1 MHLEHSLRRHVT
13 DVVSAVIRSRCRS
26 SRKTVGT
33 AASGGTVHPKSRRA
47 GTRDVLPRPRL
58 PTGARPDD
66 NMATSKDEDDSPPA
80 KRRRTDE
87 GDASQEAQNHIQ
99 SGLPE
104 QKPVDIDERIYS
116 RQLYVLGRDA
126 MVRLAQSDVLIV
138 GMGGLGV
145 EIAKNVVLA
154 GVKSVTIYDEQVCTG
169 VDLSSQYFLSE
180 EAIGENRAIMCEAP
194 LAQLNQHGQVKAH
207 TQPLSKDFVRKFTVV
222 VLTEVPLENQK
233 AIGDFTHE
241 NNIPLIVADTRGVA
255 GQIFCDFG
263 QKFRVLDPNGEPPRS
278 VMIKSISQEGVVAPV
293 HKERHAFEDGDY
305 VTFSEVRSMTEIN
318 DCPPMEVNVLC
329 PHRFSVKLPE
339 KYGDRG
345 IGGIATEVKIPK
357 KIEFKPLNESLQDPE
372 FVTCSSRNADR
383 HAQLHLGFQALHA
396 FQEAHHGLP
405 RPWDVD
411 DATEVV
417 ELAEK
422 KNGLLAK
429 PLKEVDREV
438 ISLLS
443 CTSSGSLCPM
453 QSVIGSIAAQEV
465 IKACSGKFTPIY
477 QWFYLDAFECLP
489 QEYAIPAVSC
499 NELGYSRYCAQTSV
513 FGQEVQQQLLRQ
525 RFFVVGA
532 GAIGCELL
540 KNIAMMG
547 VGAFDGC
554 VYVTDSD
561 KVQRSNL
568 NRQFLFRAEDVG
580 RPKSVAAAEAAVRI
594 NPDLCIVPHELKIG
608 PETEKM
614 YDDRFF
620 ECLNG
625 VILALDE
632 VEGRR
637 YMDRRCV
644 HYCKP
649 MLDSGTEGTKGSVQV
664 VIPLL
669 TETYSCSQ
677 DSAETS
683 VPVCTIKYFPT
694 KIEHTLEW
702 ARDEFEGLFKTS
714 AVNAVKYMSD
724 ARFLFDALKILPVA
738 KKVALLQ
745 DIMKIL
751 VDERPRVFDDC
762 VRIARLRFQEQYNT
776 NIRKIL
782 QVHPEEQNR
791 PHECSILNYVSCSPS
806 RAFRSGRQ
814 ASVAPHPIDFDANN
828 TLHMDYVVAV
838 ANLRATMFGIPQ
850 STDREAIALMLE
862 KVDVSDYEPHANDIF
877 ASGDG
882 NMAYEDKELVC
893 DLLEKL
899 PAPNDLRDLT
909 LKALEF
915 NVDDEPNFHVDF
927 IVAASNLRA
936 ANYNIQPSDRLKG
949 KLVAGKIV
957 PAIATTT
964 SLVAGLACLELY
976 KLVQEHKRLELY
988 KNSFVNLALP
998 FVGFS
1003 EPIPP
1008 AWKKFRSQ
1016 EFSFWNCVEINGE
1029 LTLAELLEYFR
1040 LQLNVDVTNV
1050 LEGDRTLYDAY
1061 APPVE
1066 DFHEAHV
1073 LAFAVRRD
1081 CLNRLLLGALTMAFC
1096 SVREALERVSRTKID
1111 RQTRTL
1117 ELRVKGNDINSGE
1130 EVQLPE
1136 VRYVLPK

>member
-1 MHLEHSLRRHVT
+1 
-13 DVVSAVIRSRCRS
+13 
-26 SRKTVGT
+26 
-33 AASGGTVHPKSRRA
+33 
-47 GTRDVLPRPRL
+47 
-58 PTGARPDD
+58 
-66 NMATSKDEDDSPPA
+66 MATSKDEDDSPPA

-357 KIEFKPLNESLQDPE
+357 KIEFDPE

-782 QVHPEEQNR
+782 QVHPEEQLTIKGV
-791 PHECSILNYVSCSPS
+791 PFWS
-806 RAFRSGRQ
+806 
-814 ASVAPHPIDFDANN
+814 ASKRCPHPIDFDANN

-882 NMAYEDKELVC
+882 NMAYEGGGGLCRQQQMARISVLLCCQHEGTMLKGLLSVKRPHSLAPAFSALRSDRIQKYKELVC

-1061 APPVE
+1061 APPSRT
-1066 DFHEAHV
+1066 FMK
-1073 LAFAVRRD
+1073 
-1081 CLNRLLLGALTMAFC
+1081 LT
-1096 SVREALERVSRTKID
+1096 VREALERVSRTKID